1 MIDFAAEARRA
12 LLAAEAFEAA
22 KNPGAFY
29 EVRYR
34 ELHDAQR
41 PFVDSTAKRKVV
53 RAGRRG
59 GKTVGVAT
67 LAVRAFEAGRRVLYT
82 APTADQCSRF
92 WAEVKRALQE
102 GIDKGALSKNE
113 TLQAIE
119 RPGTENRIRAKT
131 AWDADSLRGDYADL
145 LILDEY
151 QLMDPG
157 AWQLV
162 GAPMLLDNNGDAVF
176 VFTPP
181 TIRAAAM
188 SKAADKRHASKLFKK
203 AEADKSGRWATFHF
217 ASAANPYLSVEALD
231 EIAGDMTR
239 RDYEHEILALD
250 KDDSPGALWSSENLE
265 RLRVHKHPELRRIV
279 VAVDPSTTSG
289 GDECGIIAAGIGMC
303 ACKGDELEEH
313 GFVIEDA
320 TVQGSPQLWAARA
333 VAVYRRWEADKMVA
347 ESNQGGEMV
356 RITISTVAGAPPVTL
371 IHASRGKQVRAE
383 PVSSLYELRKVHHVG
398 SFEALED
405 ELTGWQPGG
414 PSPNRL
420 DALVYSLTELMLGA
434 GEWVQSP
441 MPSLYSGGD
450 DFWV

>member
-1 MIDFAAEARRA
+1 MIDFALEARHA
-12 LLAAEAFEAA
+12 LLAAEAFERALH
-22 KNPGAFY
+22 PGAFY

-34 ELHDAQR
+34 DLHDAQS
-41 PFVDSTAKRKVV
+41 PFVESTAKRKVV

-92 WAEVKRALQE
+92 WAEVKRALQQ
-102 GIDKGALSKNE
+102 GIDNGALSKNE

-145 LILDEY
+145 LIMDEY
-151 QLMDPG
+151 QLVDPNL
-157 AWQLV
+157 WQLV

-217 ASAANPYLSVEALD
+217 ASAANPHLSVEALD

-250 KDDSPGALWSSENLE
+250 RDDAPGALWSSEDLE
-265 RLRVHKHPELRRIV
+265 RLRVHKHPELTRIV
-279 VAVDPSTTSG
+279 VALDPSASRG
-289 GDECGIIAAGIGMC
+289 GDECGVIAAGVGMC
-303 ACKGDELEEH
+303 ACKGELEEH

-320 TVQGSPQLWAARA
+320 SLQASPKAWAARA
-333 VAVYRRWEADKMVA
+333 VAVYQKWEADKMVA
-347 ESNQGGEMV
+347 EQNMGGEMV
-356 RITISTVAGAPPVTL
+356 SVTISTVDGAPPVTL

-383 PVSSLYELRKVHHVG
+383 PVSSLYELSRCHHVG
-398 SFEALED
+398 EFEKLED
-405 ELTGWQPGG
+405 ELTQWQPGG

-420 DALVYSLTELMLGA
+420 DALVYAITELMLGQRY
-434 GEWVQSP
+434 EFVC
-441 MPSLYSGGD
+441 
-450 DFWV
+450 V